1 MCATVCSIVRI
12 LHCITGLT
20 GDGAQRMLLRLSS
33 MMNANGSESIVVNLG
48 PVAPLVDQ
56 FRASGVP
63 VVSLGM
69 VPSWRGFARGLSLLR
84 AEIRKYRP
92 SVVQGWMY
100 HGNLMVTL
108 ASLYSSNSHSRV
120 FWNIR
125 RSLDDLSKLS
135 RRTQSVIRANRWL
148 SWHPEGII
156 YCSTESGAQ
165 HQQYG
170 FSAKRTHVIE
180 NGFDTKRF
188 SLSSDVRVM
197 TRNRLGIDDN
207 QVAIGCVARYDPAK
221 GHTYLLRALS
231 LVCAH
236 RPNVRV
242 VLVGRNVDDRN
253 QELTE
258 SIHEL
263 GLSAV
268 VKLLGEQ
275 DTIESIYSALD
286 IYCSPSINEG
296 FPNVISE
303 AMSMGLLCVVTDTGA
318 SMRLVGDSGY
328 SVPTGDVEALAQAL
342 FNAVDTEPDQ
352 RHSMGQRARSII
364 VDNFGMDGTV
374 QQYTSLYQSL
384 L

>member
-1 MCATVCSIVRI
+1 
-12 LHCITGLT
+12 
-20 GDGAQRMLLRLSS
+20 
-33 MMNANGSESIVVNLG
+33 MMQANGSESCVVNLG

-69 VPSWRGFARGLSLLR
+69 LPSWRGFSRGLSLLR
-84 AEIRKYRP
+84 AEIRKYQP
-92 SVVQGWMY
+92 SIVQGWMY
-100 HGNLMVTL
+100 HGNLMVTT
-108 ASLYSSNSHSRV
+108 ASLYGSNSHPKV

-135 RRTQSVIRANRWL
+135 KRTQSVIRANRLL
-148 SWHPEGII
+148 SWHPAGII

-165 HQQYG
+165 HQRYG

-188 SLSSDVRVM
+188 SLSSDVRSM
-197 TRNRLGIDDN
+197 TRNRLGIDDD
-207 QVAIGCVARYDPAK
+207 QITVGCVARYDPAK

-236 RPNVRV
+236 RSNVRV
-242 VLVGRNVDDRN
+242 VLVGRNVDEKNR
-253 QELTE
+253 ELIE
-258 SIHEL
+258 SINEL
-263 GLSAV
+263 GLGPV

-275 DTIESIYSALD
+275 DSIESIYSALD

-296 FPNVISE
+296 FPNVVSE
-303 AMSMGLLCVVTDTGA
+303 AMSIGLLCVVTDTGA
-318 SMRLVGDSGY
+318 SMRLVGDSGF

-342 FNAVDTEPDQ
+342 LKAVDMEPAQ

-364 VDNFGMDGTV
+364 VNNFGMDEAV